1 VGIERLGTTASQ
13 FFLGRDHIEL
23 YRRQGLEIL
32 SAKKTRE
39 RRKTTTGNCTI
50 LWRQYWD

>member
-1 VGIERLGTTASQ
+1 VEIKRLGTTASQ
-13 FFLGRDHIEL
+13 FSLGRD
-23 YRRQGLEIL
+23 QGLEIL